1 MSEQPLRPA
10 GSPPSLTP
18 EVVYQPPPDTG
29 LELLHED
36 AQVLVVNKPAGL
48 LSVPGRGDD
57 RQDCLIHRVQRC
69 FPEAQTVHRLDMAT
83 SGLVMLARGD
93 ESQRTLS
100 ALFRGRQVEKQYVAL
115 VHGLVAPD
123 EGEIDLPL
131 VTDWPRRPM
140 QKVCHD
146 TGKPSLTRF
155 KVLSRDPVHGRTRV
169 ALEPVTGRTHQL
181 RVHLLAI
188 GHPIVGDPLY
198 GPDAFAQGGRQG
210 GRLCLHAERLSWPD
224 LADVTSGLVISCVRV
239 ADF

>member
-1 MSEQPLRPA
+1 MSEQPLRSA

-18 EVVYQPPPDTG
+18 EVPYQPPPDTG

-36 AQVLVVNKPAGL
+36 AQVLVVHKPAGL
-48 LSVPGRGDD
+48 LSVPGRGED
-57 RQDCLIHRVQRC
+57 RQDCLIHRVQRH

-93 ESQRTLS
+93 EAQRTLS
-100 ALFRGRQVEKQYVAL
+100 ALFRDRRVAKLYVAL
-115 VHGLVAPD
+115 VHGLVESD
-123 EGEIDLPL
+123 EGEINLPL
-131 VTDWPRRPM
+131 ITDWPRRPM
-140 QKVCHD
+140 QKVCPD

-155 KVLSRDPVHGRTRV
+155 KVLARDLVQGRTRV

-198 GPDAFAQGGRQG
+198 GPDAFAEA
-210 GRLCLHAERLSWPD
+210 GRLCLHAEHLSWPD
-224 LADVTSGLVISCVRV
+224 LADVTSGLVISCVRG

>member
-18 EVVYQPPPDTG
+18 EVAYLPPPDTG

-36 AQVLVVNKPAGL
+36 AQVLVVHKPAGL
-48 LSVPGRGDD
+48 LSVPGRGED
-57 RQDCLIHRVQRC
+57 RQDCLIHRVQRH

-93 ESQRTLS
+93 EAQRTLS
-100 ALFRGRQVEKQYVAL
+100 ALFRDRRVAKLYVAL
-115 VHGLVAPD
+115 VHGLVESD
-123 EGEIDLPL
+123 EGEINLPL
-131 VTDWPRRPM
+131 ITDWPRRPM
-140 QKVCHD
+140 QKVCPD

-155 KVLSRDPVHGRTRV
+155 KVLARDLAQGRTRV

-198 GPDAFAQGGRQG
+198 GPDAFAEA
-210 GRLCLHAERLSWPD
+210 GRLCLHAEHLSWPD
-224 LADVTSGLVISCVRV
+224 LADVTSGLVISCVRG